1 MNVALAASS
10 RVPSQFAGQ
19 ARMFRDAIATEDKA
33 TGEMNRTLTDRIR
46 ARRKAIPRRETLTG
60 VADEWQRNMPPR
72 SRLAIEIDLNARKK
86 SLIIREL
93 RVTTSVYRPDEW
105 DIAERGLIVGLTLL
119 EVWPFHHKFDL
130 YTLAHLSM
138 HALGRRLQRGQ
149 DGSEEALRRDLRALG
164 EAAPTLGDQPSG
176 SEFRVSLADGGV
188 WIGTVQLVC
197 DPRIGYDRALT
208 VRTYLADGI

>member
-1 MNVALAASS
+1 M
-10 RVPSQFAGQ
+10 
-19 ARMFRDAIATEDKA
+19 
-33 TGEMNRTLTDRIR
+33 
-46 ARRKAIPRRETLTG
+46 
-60 VADEWQRNMPPR
+60 
-72 SRLAIEIDLNARKK
+72 
-86 SLIIREL
+86 

-176 SEFRVSLADGGV
+176 SDSAYRWPMVACGSALSNSCA
-188 WIGTVQLVC
+188 T
-197 DPRIGYDRALT
+197 RALAMT
-208 VRTYLADGI
+208 GR